1 MHKTAYFCHQD
12 NQEKE
17 ARGVVSFEDKIDM
30 ISLFCHSTNRL
41 SAHSN
46 TMGAPSR
53 YLISSTYLPPLEN
66 APSNILCSLLRNQQQ
81 RLATRLRKTSSKRT
95 SSFLDVF
102 LSARVPTHQLKGGA
116 TT

>member
-1 MHKTAYFCHQD
+1 MKKANYRTPIFSVISMLF
-12 NQEKE
+12 
-17 ARGVVSFEDKIDM
+17 RSFDDDKPTHNKC
-30 ISLFCHSTNRL
+30 LGHSTNRL

>member
-1 MHKTAYFCHQD
+1 MHKVAYFCHQV

-17 ARGVVSFEDKIDM
+17 ANGVASYDDKEEV

-46 TMGAPSR
+46 TKGAPSR
-53 YLISSTYLPPLEN
+53 YLISSIYLPPQEN
-66 APSNILCSLLRNQQQ
+66 ATSNILCSLLRNQHQ
-81 RLATRLRKTSSKRT
+81 RLAARLRKTSSKRT